1 MIERFWDA
9 DWEVFYDT
17 SPEHS
22 KLLVRPR
29 DVLDNAVPSG
39 GAIAAMAL
47 LRLSVFTGDSEYSRK
62 AEVSMKALI
71 PHMEQAPSTVT
82 SWLGALDFLKSGS
95 QEIVLIGAQDD
106 PAIVDMK
113 REINK
118 KFSPNTMLAGAI
130 QKPDD
135 SEQSPLLQGR
145 EQVGG
150 KATAYVCENY
160 ACKLPVTSVAEL
172 VELLD

>member
-1 MIERFWDA
+1 
-9 DWEVFYDT
+9 VFYDT
-17 SPEHS
+17 SLEHS

-47 LRLSVFTGDSEYSRK
+47 LRLSVFTGEDGYERK
-62 AEVSMKALI
+62 AEASMKALI
-71 PHMEQAPSTVT
+71 HHMEQVPSAVT
-82 SWLGALDFLKSGS
+82 SWLAAVDFLRSDS
-95 QEIVLIGAQDD
+95 REVVLIGAQDD
-106 PAIVDMK
+106 PAIVEMK
-113 REINK
+113 REIRK
-118 KFSPNTMLAGAI
+118 KYSPNTVLAGAT
-130 QKPDD
+130 QKPDE

-150 KATAYVCENY
+150 NATAYVCENY
-160 ACKLPVTSVAEL
+160 ACKLPVTSAAEL